1 MTTRR
6 TPTPTPTPTPE
17 MVEHAARAIHDAGYC
32 LSGSWRPWEEWH
44 SPSYRE
50 IVRDQARA
58 AIKAMLEPT
67 ATMLEAALSETPIPE
82 GWPTG
87 TGAQLVGSISS
98 ARGYAHS
105 RAKTSLGSRSMT
117 ALSETPETGE
127 R

>member
-1 MTTRR
+1 MAD
-6 TPTPTPTPTPE
+6 TPTPE
-17 MVEHAARAIHDAGYC
+17 MVERVARAICVSDCTPFATSADY
-32 LSGSWRPWEEWH
+32 WERYRPH
-44 SPSYRE
+44 ALA
-50 IVRDQARA
+50 V
-58 AIKAMLEPT
+58 IKAMLEPT